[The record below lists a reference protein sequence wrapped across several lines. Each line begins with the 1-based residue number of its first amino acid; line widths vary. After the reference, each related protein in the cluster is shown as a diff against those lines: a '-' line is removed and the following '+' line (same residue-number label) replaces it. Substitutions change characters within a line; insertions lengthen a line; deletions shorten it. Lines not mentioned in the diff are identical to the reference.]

1 MSFRPQPGFAHMRQ
15 ETDTGSQFAVL
26 GPLAKGDVIRRV
38 VIHAHL
44 SAAGLFRWGASLGIS
59 KDPSQAA
66 LRVGRSLVTW
76 SDCPFVNGDDSYP
89 HIGFTTLS
97 EQYLRLEIFPG
108 LMVTGPSGWIQLH
121 TANVGAGD
129 LYLLTAFEITTYVKD
144 GKGISES

>member
-1 MSFRPQPGFAHMRQ
+1 MSFRPQPGFSHMRQ
-15 ETDTGSQFAVL
+15 EADTGSQFAVL
-26 GPLAKGDVIRRV
+26 GPLSKGDVVRRV

-66 LRVGRSLVTW
+66 LRVGRSLVTF
-76 SDCPFVNGDDSYP
+76 SDTPAINGDDGFP
-89 HIGFTTLS
+89 HIGATTLS
-97 EQYLRLEIFPG
+97 EQFLKFELFPG

-129 LYLLTAFEITTYVKD
+129 LYILSTFEPQIHIVCD
-144 GKGISES
+144 GP